1 MKMIYIATNCDK
13 KFYENKP
20 DKVLNSLL
28 EFKNENTEIM
38 FFQIGFNEKIDG
50 IITVPINLNDI
61 EHSLRTDSTTR
72 ENFVCL
78 ESGELI
84 KFYDFNDDDVL
95 ILIDYDIIQ
104 QRPFSE
110 EEIEFIKNLKDG
122 EMFITR
128 NEFTDDRN
136 SNDEMDIVCMDRSLM
151 ERKEPF
157 KVYNTGCQVARI
169 STWKRQYNEWVK
181 IYKEWEENCKH
192 HATGQLTINYIL
204 HKEGMLRELN
214 PSFHSA
220 WFMHGLKHFTKNNK
234 FYIVEGNKMVL
245 FNHHA
250 WHSDFIKKKT

>member
-1 MKMIYIATNCDK
+1 MIYIATNCDK

-20 DKVLNSLL
+20 KNVIESLL
-28 EFKNENTEIM
+28 KFKNENTEVM
-38 FFQIGFNEKIDG
+38 FFQIGFDEKIDG
-50 IITVPINLNDI
+50 VITVPITLNDI
-61 EHSLRTDSTTR
+61 QHSLRTDSTTR

-84 KFYDFNDDDVL
+84 NFYNFNDNDIM

-110 EEIEFIKNLKDG
+110 EENEFLNNLKDG
-122 EMFITR
+122 EFYLTR
-128 NEFTDDRN
+128 NEFTEERN

-151 ERKEPF
+151 EGKGTF

-169 STWKRQYNEWVK
+169 STWKKQYQEWIK
-181 IYKEWEENCKH
+181 IYKEWEDKCKH

-204 HKEGMLRELN
+204 HKENMLRELK
-214 PSFHSA
+214 PSFHAA
-220 WFMHGLKHFTKNNK
+220 WFMHGLKHFTRDRH
-234 FYIVEGNKMVL
+234 FFVVDELKMVL

-250 WHSDFIKKKT
+250 WHSDFI